1 MNPTLALF
9 WQRYGLTALLGLA
22 VAGAVGAIGVETE
35 WGKSLRLSSERGGRA
50 NRPAEIVATLPVFS
64 LNSANDHFK
73 ESLDRPL
80 FSPSRRPPP
89 PATAANVV
97 VMKKGLYKLAGTS
110 VSTDLSVAYLV
121 EVSSNKTLRVAKG
134 AEVLGNP
141 GVRVETVDATRVVLK
156 QGDDTEVIE
165 LRTAASPPKPAAPLA
180 APQPVPGQQ
189 ASGMAAG
196 TPPPAAVVLP
206 PRPNVTQQVPLP
218 GYSSL
223 PGFVAG
229 AVNPGAAQPS
239 AINPGAQP
247 STANTDPNAPAQRRR
262 RFQNVPQQ

>member
-22 VAGAVGAIGVETE
+22 VAGAVVAIGVETE

-110 VSTDLSVAYLV
+110 VSNDLSVAYLV
-121 EVSSNKTLRVAKG
+121 EISSNKTLRVAKG

-141 GVRVETVDATRVVLK
+141 GVRVDTVDATRVVLK
-156 QGDDTEVIE
+156 QGDDTETIE
-165 LRTAASPPKPAAPLA
+165 LRTAASPPKPATPPG
-180 APQPVPGQQ
+180 APQPVPGQPGVGAPGAIPQ
-189 ASGMAAG
+189 
-196 TPPPAAVVLP
+196 AAVVLP
-206 PRPNVTQQVPLP
+206 TRPNVTQQVPLP